1 MSNVEQVQK
10 LAAEVAE
17 TIVKEENFEPD
28 IKEALRKV
36 KGIVPEHLADA
47 EVICVLFANEV
58 MRVPAAL
65 MQQSKL
71 FRDWVCHTNLYLN

>member
-1 MSNVEQVQK
+1 MSNAEQVQK

-17 TIVKEENFEPD
+17 TIVKEEKPEQD

-47 EVICVLFANEV
+47 DVVCVLSDGE
-58 MRVPAAL
+58 MRVPAGL

-71 FRDWVCHTNLYLN
+71 FSDWVT